1 MIFGV
6 FSRNDKSKVEPQVVE
21 RILRDS
27 PHLVGSTHVEPW
39 DRGVFAYRSPFR
51 TKGYQELRPAVTQ
64 DRRFACVFAGRI
76 YNEKELRDEIATD
89 GVQAAQTEN
98 ITELLLHLYRRVGV
112 DFLNRI
118 DGKFSLALWDHARQ
132 MVILSRDRF
141 GIEPL
146 YYYLDSQSLVF
157 SSSTDSILKYTN
169 KSRTLDHS
177 SLARYALF
185 NFNPG
190 LHTIY
195 QDIKKLRPA
204 YYMSVGTHTQSTE
217 SYWSLS
223 FKTRQVDSEEHIAEE
238 LLGYLR
244 QAVTRRLD
252 SDSGPG
258 IFVSGGMDSS
268 TILGLTHEKVAV
280 PLRTYSYRCQSES
293 FDESHYARRM
303 AEFANTTHQELVY
316 GPQDVALMRDIVQS
330 MNEPFCDV
338 GINIATHILGRS
350 AASSDSYV
358 LTGDGGDELFGGH
371 PIYEADKIAK
381 YAEVIPRPIR
391 QGLNGLLSFIP
402 DSDKKKPLSVKL
414 KRFIESSLLSPALLS
429 HRWRIYYQFHEL
441 KQLFVSDF
449 SKNFREDHVYQEIF
463 DFNAEGDGDDDLSR
477 SLYSDYQT
485 IIDFYLRRNDL
496 NRCFSLETRYPLFD
510 HQLVEFCASLPTDLK
525 IRGWFDT
532 KYIFKKAME
541 NVLPREIV
549 HREDKLGHSI
559 PLKNWMRDDPK
570 VQSFVMN
577 YLNDGVI
584 KKRGIFNPQFVQ
596 SLVNE
601 HMAKRRNNSH
611 RLWGLAVF
619 EMWMQE
625 HHDGKIA

>member
-1 MIFGV
+1 MHEV
-6 FSRNDKSKVEPQVVE
+6 VLNFS
-21 RILRDS
+21 I
-27 PHLVGSTHVEPW
+27 
-39 DRGVFAYRSPFR
+39 
-51 TKGYQELRPAVTQ
+51 
-64 DRRFACVFAGRI
+64 
-76 YNEKELRDEIATD
+76 EI
-89 GVQAAQTEN
+89 N
-98 ITELLLHLYRRVGV
+98 
-112 DFLNRI
+112 
-118 DGKFSLALWDHARQ
+118 GKFALALWDQARQ
-132 MVILSRDRF
+132 EVILARDRF

-146 YYYLDSQSLVF
+146 YYYLDQQHLVF
-157 SSSTDSILKYTN
+157 SSSTESILDYT
-169 KSRTLDHS
+169 KRSRTLNHS

-185 NFNPG
+185 NYNPS
-190 LHTIY
+190 LDTIY
-195 QDIKKLRPA
+195 EDIKKLRPA
-204 YYMSVGTHTQSTE
+204 HLMCVGLHTQKTE
-217 SYWSLS
+217 RFWNLS
-223 FKTRQVDSEEHIAEE
+223 FQVTPHGSEEQVAEE
-238 LLGYLR
+238 LLAQLR
-244 QAVTRRLD
+244 SAVASRLD
-252 SDSGPG
+252 SQAGPG

-268 TILGLTHEKVAV
+268 TILGLTRESITY

-303 AEFANTTHQELVY
+303 AEFASTTHQELVY
-316 GPQDVALMRDIVQS
+316 GPQDVGLMRDIVRT

-338 GINIATHILGRS
+338 GINIATHLLGRS
-350 AASSDSYV
+350 ASLSDSYV

-381 YAEVIPRPIR
+381 YVEIIPLFIR
-391 QGLNGLLSFIP
+391 QSLNRILSFIP

-429 HRWRIYYQFHEL
+429 HRWRIYYQFSEL
-441 KQLFVSDF
+441 KQLFVPDLAEKF
-449 SKNFREDHVYQEIF
+449 QEDQVYQEIF

-510 HQLVEFCASLPTDLK
+510 HRLVEFCASLPTDLK

-541 NVLPREIV
+541 NVLPTEIV
-549 HREDKLGHSI
+549 HRQDKLGHSI
-559 PLKNWMRDDPK
+559 PLKNWMRDDTQ
-570 VQSFVMN
+570 VQAFVMN

-584 KKRGIFNPQFVQ
+584 KKRGIFNPLFVQ
-596 SLVNE
+596 NLVNE

-625 HHDGKIA
+625 HGKEITA